1 MEPKELNALE
11 YFIAGVPPRAIFE
24 MDIEGLKKLVEST
37 TYFQESQVRGTIISE
52 VCLIGLAAYF
62 EAYCKNQ
69 FAAIINIC
77 PRTLESFATK
87 RDNLTIKLKDILKIS
102 GMIDYRLGSLLAEQY
117 DFGSAK
123 TINSLFLD
131 LLGITLFSRNE
142 AEKYAEFLEDRNLLV
157 HHGGIFTLKYREKSI
172 PKSLRDEIYLDS
184 LVISKDDFLRWAT
197 FIHRLVDKFT
207 TTTHKALEEFI
218 SSNGISLTEETSKAV
233 GYLLMD

>member
-1 MEPKELNALE
+1 MKPEELSALE

-37 TYFQESQVRGTIISE
+37 TNYQESQIRGTMISE

-77 PRTLESFATK
+77 PQTLETFATK

-117 DFGSAK
+117 DFGSAR
-123 TINSLFLD
+123 TINSLFFD
-131 LLGITLFSRNE
+131 LLGVTLFSRSE
-142 AEKYAEFLEDRNLLV
+142 TEKYAEFLEDRNLLV
-157 HHGGIFTLKYREKSI
+157 HHGGIFTLKYREKAT
-172 PKSLRDEIYLDS
+172 PKSLRDRVYFDS
-184 LVISKDDFLRWAT
+184 LVIHKDDFLRWAT
-197 FIHRLVDKFT
+197 FIHQLVNKFT
-207 TTTHKALEEFI
+207 VTTHKALQEFV
-218 SSNGISLTEETSKAV
+218 SSNGVNLEEETSKAINF
-233 GYLLMD
+233 LLME